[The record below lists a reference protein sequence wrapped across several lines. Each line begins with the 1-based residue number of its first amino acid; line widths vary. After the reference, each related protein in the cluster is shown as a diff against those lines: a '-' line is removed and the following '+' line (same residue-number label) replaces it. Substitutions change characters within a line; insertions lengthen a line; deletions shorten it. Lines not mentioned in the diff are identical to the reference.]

1 MPKKTTK
8 EQIPEEPFVESSE
21 GTSES
26 LSPEEFEK
34 QYLNLDELL
43 YHLVTLH
50 KFKRNTEEWI
60 RETRQLVE
68 DKVGMKEYK
77 PESSSLIRKYLS
89 DFTDL
94 SFNLMKVVCK
104 VSELTKCNK

>member
-8 EQIPEEPFVESSE
+8 EQIPEEPSVESSE
-21 GTSES
+21 ES
-26 LSPEEFEK
+26 LTTEEFNRK
-34 QYLNLDELL
+34 YLDLDELL
-43 YHLVTLH
+43 YHLVTLR

-60 RETRQLVE
+60 RETRELVE
-68 DKVGMKEYK
+68 DKVGMKEYN

-89 DFTDL
+89 DFTVL
-94 SFNLMKVVCK
+94 SFTLMNLVSK

>member
-8 EQIPEEPFVESSE
+8 EQIPEEPS
-21 GTSES
+21 SES
-26 LSPEEFEK
+26 LSPEEFDQK
-34 QYLNLDELL
+34 YLDLDELL
-43 YHLVTLH
+43 YHLVTLR

-60 RETRQLVE
+60 RETRELVE
-68 DKVGMKEYK
+68 DKVGMKEYN

-94 SFNLMKVVCK
+94 SFNLMIVVSKVR
-104 VSELTKCNK
+104 ELTKCNE

>member
-8 EQIPEEPFVESSE
+8 EQIPEEPSVES
-21 GTSES
+21 SES
-26 LSPEEFEK
+26 LSPEEFDQK
-34 QYLNLDELL
+34 YLDFDELL
-43 YHLVTLH
+43 YHLVTLR

-60 RETRQLVE
+60 RETRELVE
-68 DKVGMKEYK
+68 VKVGMKEYN

-94 SFNLMKVVCK
+94 SFNLMIVVSKVR
-104 VSELTKCNK
+104 ELTKCNE